1 VAVHI
6 RLRSSCF
13 FGETV
18 MGGEKQRDISTY
30 LPGYSETAQCIGKPS
45 YLEPI
50 SGSLHVPIEGRV
62 TIGEKHNQ
70 KHVENAARFY
80 LDRIRNGMQK
90 PIEGLPRAAQ
100 KIEEGSAI
108 RQKHNQN
115 HAENYLKGGYRQNG
129 AQQSVLV
136 VLFYAYHASVAF
148 EVVADA
154 FE

>member
-1 VAVHI
+1 MFQPKS
-6 RLRSSCF
+6 R
-13 FGETV
+13 
-18 MGGEKQRDISTY
+18 GGEPNR
-30 LPGYSETAQCIGKPS
+30 ETQSMVPKAFRSCPPQITHAA

-50 SGSLHVPIEGRV
+50 SGS
-62 TIGEKHNQ
+62 
-70 KHVENAARFY
+70 
-80 LDRIRNGMQK
+80 MQK
-90 PIEGLPRAAQ
+90 PIEGLPARLK

-108 RQKHNQN
+108 VQKHNQN

-136 VLFYAYHASVAF
+136 VLFYVYHSSVAF

>member
-1 VAVHI
+1 MFQPKS
-6 RLRSSCF
+6 R
-13 FGETV
+13 
-18 MGGEKQRDISTY
+18 GGEPTREHRRVPKAFRSC
-30 LPGYSETAQCIGKPS
+30 PPHTAHNA

-50 SGSLHVPIEGRV
+50 SGS
-62 TIGEKHNQ
+62 
-70 KHVENAARFY
+70 
-80 LDRIRNGMQK
+80 MQK
-90 PIEGLPRAAQ
+90 PIEGLPARLK

-136 VLFYAYHASVAF
+136 VLFYVYHSSVAF

>member
-1 VAVHI
+1 
-6 RLRSSCF
+6 
-13 FGETV
+13 V
-18 MGGEKQRDISTY
+18 MGGEKRRDISTY
-30 LPGYSETAQCIGKPS
+30 LSGYSETAQCIGKLS

-50 SGSLHVPIEGRV
+50 SGSLHVPIEGVYCTAEKIEDRSR
-62 TIGEKHNQ
+62 IGDKHNQ
-70 KHVENAARFY
+70 KHVENAARAY

-90 PIEGLPRAAQ
+90 PIEGLLARLK

-108 RQKHNQN
+108 PQKNNQN
-115 HAENYLKGGYRQNG
+115 HAENYLKWGYRQNG
-129 AQQSVLV
+129 AQQSALV